1 MIAWNLVRFYG
12 TKHATDALR
21 LFEQQRKIVRY
32 GLKSVLVYF
41 TVKSIK
47 WGDLINV
54 IDRQLRPLCRY
65 EMVNYFAICNLRF
78 LDFSIVFRA

>member
-21 LFEQQRKIVRY
+21 LFTINEDFLVNNSEKNVKHS
-32 GLKSVLVYF
+32 LTSVLVYF

-47 WGDLINV
+47 WKDV
-54 IDRQLRPLCRY
+54 IKVSGRQLWPLFRY
-65 EMVNYFAICNLRF
+65 EMVIILQYVTRDL
-78 LDFSIVFRA
+78 

>member
-21 LFEQQRKIVRY
+21 LFTINEDFLVNNSEKNVKHS
-32 GLKSVLVYF
+32 LTSVLLYF

-47 WGDLINV
+47 WKDV
-54 IDRQLRPLCRY
+54 IKVSGRQLRPLFRY
-65 EMVNYFAICNLRF
+65 EMVIILQYVTRDL
-78 LDFSIVFRA
+78 

>member
-21 LFEQQRKIVRY
+21 LFTINEDFLVNNSEKNVKHS
-32 GLKSVLVYF
+32 LTSVLVYF

-47 WGDLINV
+47 WKDV
-54 IDRQLRPLCRY
+54 IKVSGRQLRPLFRY
-65 EMVNYFAICNLRF
+65 EMVIILQYVTRDL
-78 LDFSIVFRA
+78 

>member
-21 LFEQQRKIVRY
+21 LFTINEDFLVNNSEKNVKHS
-32 GLKSVLVYF
+32 LTSVLVYF

-47 WGDLINV
+47 WKDV
-54 IDRQLRPLCRY
+54 IKVSGRQLRPLFRY
-65 EMVNYFAICNLRF
+65 EMVIILQYVTGDL
-78 LDFSIVFRA
+78 

>member
-21 LFEQQRKIVRY
+21 LFTINEDFLVNNSEKNVKHS
-32 GLKSVLVYF
+32 LTSVLVYF

-47 WGDLINV
+47 WKDV
-54 IDRQLRPLCRY
+54 IKVSGRQLRPLFRY
-65 EMVNYFAICNLRF
+65 EMVIILQYVTRYL
-78 LDFSIVFRA
+78 

>member
-21 LFEQQRKIVRY
+21 LFTINEDFLVNNSEKNVKHS
-32 GLKSVLVYF
+32 LTSVLVYF

-47 WGDLINV
+47 WKDV
-54 IDRQLRPLCRY
+54 IKVSGRQLRTLCRY
-65 EMVNYFAICNLRF
+65 EMVIILQYVTRDL
-78 LDFSIVFRA
+78 